1 MNIII
6 SFIFVMLVAGVAKAQ
21 DLTQEQLIS
30 NLLNGNDDQR
40 RDAARELGRG
50 EYRNNREIVPALLLA
65 LENDKYIVRT
75 YAAEAL
81 ANNRNEIAF
90 VNLAQV
96 AGNKTSEGQAE
107 ALRSLERS
115 PNKERTI
122 PLFVE
127 NINSEDRDVRI
138 AAARGLAQH
147 GQDERAFQA
156 MRTHLNSTDNSI
168 AQDYVAEGIRRSQN
182 PESMNIL
189 IAVLANQ
196 DSGAREYAAD
206 ELGEFN
212 DPQARLALFQ
222 ATYDSDSRVVS
233 KAIQGLEEEAKTNE
247 DILNRF
253 IELYQVNEG
262 NLVGTYALDAILE
275 TKNVKIKTIA
285 EQALNSRSSS
295 TQSDALEALKE
306 IGDRSS
312 LIGII
317 DLMGSDVRSVRREAH
332 EAFRAIMRRNF
343 SEDEFQA
350 IAKCLPQG
358 QEQPY
363 SEGTKSAAL
372 LLDIFTMFMS
382 GATYH
387 AATGTVTNYE
397 AIGEDQREALK
408 SIIEQ
413 LIPDEQLKER
423 RITSVQ

>member
-1 MNIII
+1 
-6 SFIFVMLVAGVAKAQ
+6 MLVAGVAKAQ
-21 DLTQEQLIS
+21 DLTQEQLITH
-30 NLLNGNDDQR
+30 LLNGNDDQR
-40 RDAARELGRG
+40 IEAARELGRG

-65 LENDKYIVRT
+65 LENDQYIVRS

-96 AGNKTSEGQAE
+96 ASNKTSEGQAE

-122 PLFVE
+122 PLFVD
-127 NINSEDRDVRI
+127 NINSEDREVRI

-147 GQDERAFQA
+147 GQDERAFQTMKA
-156 MRTHLNSTDNSI
+156 HINSTDNSMTQYYI
-168 AQDYVAEGIRRSQN
+168 AEGIRRSQN
-182 PESMNIL
+182 PEAMNIL
-189 IAVLANQ
+189 IAALANQ

-222 ATYDSDSRVVS
+222 ATYDNDNRVVT

-253 IELYQVNEG
+253 IELYQVNSE
-262 NLVGTYALDAILE
+262 NLVGSYALDAILG
-275 TKNVKIKTIA
+275 TKNIKIKAIA
-285 EQALNSRSSS
+285 EQALNSRSISN
-295 TQSDALEALKE
+295 QIDALSALKE

-317 DLMGSDVRSVRREAH
+317 DLMGSDARSVRREAH
-332 EAFRAIMRRNF
+332 EAFRLIMRRNF

-363 SEGTKSAAL
+363 SDGAQSAAL
-372 LLDIFTMFMS
+372 FLDIFTMFMS
-382 GATYH
+382 GASYH

-397 AIGEDQREALK
+397 VIGEDQRNALK

-413 LIPDEQLKER
+413 LVPDEQLKER
-423 RITSVQ
+423 RISSVQQ